1 MITVVNYGSGNI
13 SAITNIYKSLNI
25 PVSVATSAED
35 LDGATKLVLPGV
47 GAFDATM
54 TQLNASGM
62 RRVLDQKVLKDGV
75 PVLGICVG
83 MQIMAKS
90 SEEGVS
96 LGLGWVDA
104 HVKKFDPHHLKSKPH
119 LPHLGWNTA
128 SPIGDPVLLKNIL
141 VTKGFYFLHSFYF
154 ECQNPNNAIA
164 TTDYGINFTSAINA
178 GNVYGTQFH
187 PEKSHQNGIQIFKNF
202 AEVL

>member
-13 SAITNIYKSLNI
+13 RAITNIYKNLNI
-25 PVSVATSAED
+25 PVSVAVSAED
-35 LDGATKLVLPGV
+35 LDRATKLVLPGV

-54 TQLNASGM
+54 AQLNASKM
-62 RRVLDQKVLKDGV
+62 RYALDQKVLEDGV

-90 SEEGVS
+90 SEEGAMQ
-96 LGLGWVDA
+96 GLAWVDA
-104 HVKKFDPHHLKSKPH
+104 HVKKFNPELLKSKPH

-128 SPIGDPVLLKNIL
+128 SPIGEPALLKNIL

-154 ECQNPNNAIA
+154 ECQNPDNIIA

-178 GNVYGTQFH
+178 GNIHGAQFH

-202 AEVL
+202 AEIL